1 MTQVLVRYKAK
12 PEHIAGNDQVVR
24 AVHDELQRTVSSG
37 SQNATLQA
45 GDGVTQVH
53 MASTESDNGQ
63 TRRTRLDASGGSR
76 TPTTTVVISPD
87 RHPAA
92 RDRLPADTVKK
103 HVSHLLG
110 KLGAANRTEAVT
122 RARQLGLIP

>member
-1 MTQVLVRYKAK
+1 MTRLS
-12 PEHIAGNDQVVR
+12 G
-24 AVHDELQRTVSSG
+24 AVHDELQRTESG
-37 SQNATLQA
+37 GFQNATLQA
-45 GDGVTQVH
+45 GEGVTQVH

-76 TPTTTVVISPD
+76 TLTTTVVISPD
-87 RHPAA
+87 LTQLREIGSRRHREEARQPPA
-92 RDRLPADTVKK
+92 
-103 HVSHLLG
+103 G